1 MVTCEKFTGFN
12 LMIPDCANAGKAA
25 AASRIESVD
34 RVSMGLSI
42 DKEKR
47 RRERFSWLR
56 TLGSKS

>member
-1 MVTCEKFTGFN
+1 
-12 LMIPDCANAGKAA
+12 MIPDCANAGKAA

-34 RVSMGLSI
+34 RISMGLSM

-47 RRERFSWLR
+47 RRKRFSWLG